1 MKRLNL
7 IGSWK
12 RVGLQAGLL
21 AGLGLAFVGGAEQPV
36 QAEEDTCP
44 QEGECTFK
52 KPNFMVI
59 MDYST
64 SMNND
69 FGGGQTRWEAAEDA
83 VKNLATTKFNNE
95 NLHLAL
101 MRFGHDPS
109 GTDGT
114 TIPMDTSN
122 PPITDGQ
129 ALDVAWYDADG
140 NDKSYYP
147 CNGDALV
154 QALDNN
160 IPAPIN
166 GELTGIGT

>member
-64 SMNND
+64 S
-69 FGGGQTRWEAAEDA
+69 
-83 VKNLATTKFNNE
+83 
-95 NLHLAL
+95 
-101 MRFGHDPS
+101 
-109 GTDGT
+109 
-114 TIPMDTSN
+114 
-122 PPITDGQ
+122 
-129 ALDVAWYDADG
+129 
-140 NDKSYYP
+140 
-147 CNGDALV
+147 
-154 QALDNN
+154 
-160 IPAPIN
+160 
-166 GELTGIGT
+166 